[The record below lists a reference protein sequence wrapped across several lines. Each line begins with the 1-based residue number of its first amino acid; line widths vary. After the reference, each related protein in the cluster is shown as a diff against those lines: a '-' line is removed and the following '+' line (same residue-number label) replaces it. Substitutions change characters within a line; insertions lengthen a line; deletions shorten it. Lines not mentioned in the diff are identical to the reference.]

1 MHTLDIIFLVLGIIF
16 LVIGVKRGLSGEI
29 IRVLAMVLGFVF
41 AFVYYS
47 DVVTFFSDI
56 KTPLQ
61 VKNAAA
67 FVAIYIVVVLLILFL
82 GWIIKKLIN
91 FTMLG
96 WIDRILGGFVGLL
109 KTALLA
115 WAVCLSISSF
125 HIKSIQT
132 DFSQSI
138 VYSSYKKLPENLHLK
153 ALVKAKHSLRNFFQ
167 SDKESIDKKR
177 QISESIKEKRH
188 SGRINNQKHLEKK

>member
-1 MHTLDIIFLVLGIIF
+1 MHTLDIIFLVLGLIF
-16 LVIGVKRGLSGEI
+16 LVIGIKRGLSGEI

-41 AFVYYS
+41 AFVYYN
-47 DVVTFFSDI
+47 DIAAFFSDI

-61 VKNAAA
+61 IKNAAA
-67 FVAIYIVVVLLILFL
+67 FVIIYIVVVLLVLIL

-96 WIDRILGGFVGLL
+96 WIDRILGGFIGLF
-109 KTALLA
+109 KAALLA

-125 HIKSIQT
+125 HVKSIQT

-138 VYSSYKKLPENLHLK
+138 VYSTYKKLPDNLHLK
-153 ALVKAKHSLRNFFQ
+153 ALVKAKHSLRRFFQ
-167 SDKESIDKKR
+167 SDKESIDNKKE
-177 QISESIKEKRH
+177 ISESIKEKKH
-188 SGRINNQKHLEKK
+188 SGKINSQKHLENK